1 MNKRMTALFLA
12 AVMSVSAFHSV
23 AAVETNEPFK
33 ETYTMKEAAQGFID
47 AVEPE
52 KNLTAGESVP
62 ILNEDELLSGF
73 CVSLYAGEQPSGYVV
88 IKNTTDGVRV
98 SEFAT
103 ELGVENLY
111 AQLMDRPS
119 VKEIRQAA
127 SPAAAQTA
135 EEAEKVIYSFDTL
148 DYKVAA
154 EGSPDSEQVVFV
166 DYDDQTFDKQ
176 AFKDAKA
183 AAKEQK
189 KQAKEERKKQ
199 KEELKALKKAK
210 KEQEKADKKAAKTLT
225 YAGQEIDLSQ
235 VTVEQIEEAQQA
247 LETQA
252 EYVPFA
258 QTSSDVVDGYDA
270 VIDYNE
276 FVNIATETKEYN
288 YLSNVFNYKIM
299 TQPYVYEHMGKYA
312 CAVVAMTNAFSWLN
326 ANGYDKILKN
336 DSYVDTY
343 NALWNYSETT
353 FNKDENGNET
363 TSGATPISTQG
374 PAMERLA
381 KEQGYQGSWTDG
393 YWFVSYSDFKR
404 DIDQNLPCFF
414 RYNAVKKDD
423 QGNVTDDFDHEVFVT
438 GYIETETQNF
448 LYIASGWFADED
460 DFKFY
465 HRYIDLKQKFDA
477 TSGFSFHIGS
487 NPDYK

>member
-1 MNKRMTALFLA
+1 MNKRITALFLA
-12 AVMSVSAFHSV
+12 GVMSVSAFHSV
-23 AAVETNEPFK
+23 AAAKTDEPVK
-33 ETYTMKEAAQGFID
+33 ETYTIEEATQGFID

-111 AQLMDRPS
+111 AQLMDRPAA
-119 VKEIRQAA
+119 KEIRQAA
-127 SPAAAQTA
+127 SPAAAQAA
-135 EEAEKVIYSFDTL
+135 EETEKVIYSFDTL

-154 EGSPDSEQVVFV
+154 EGTSDSEQAVFV
-166 DYDDQTFDKQ
+166 DYDNQRLDKQ
-176 AFKDAKA
+176 AFKEAKA

-210 KEQEKADKKAAKTLT
+210 KEQEKADKKAAKTLP

-258 QTSSDVVDGYDA
+258 QTSSDVVDGYKA
-270 VIDYNE
+270 VIDYNT
-276 FVNIATETKEYN
+276 FVNIAKETKKSN
-288 YLSNVFNYKIM
+288 FLSNVFNYKIM

-312 CAVVAMTNAFSWLN
+312 CAVVAMTNAFSWLK
-326 ANGYDKILKN
+326 ANGYEKILKN
-336 DSYVDTY
+336 NSYVDTY
-343 NALWNYSETT
+343 NALWDYSETT

-363 TSGATPISTQG
+363 TSGSTHVSTQG

-381 KEQGYQGSWTDG
+381 KEQGYKYASTDG
-393 YWFVSYSDFKR
+393 YWLVLYSDFKR
-404 DIDQNLPCFF
+404 DINQNLPCFF
-414 RYNAVKKDD
+414 VYGAAN
-423 QGNVTDDFDHEVFVT
+423 NFCHEVFVT

-448 LYIASGWFADED
+448 LYVASGWLTYEDVPGADEH

-465 HRYIDLKQKFDA
+465 HRYIDLKQKFDGI
-477 TSGFSFHIGS
+477 SGFSFHIGS